1 MCAAADRP
9 VAPDDPSAP
18 AGPAAG
24 DTIGFEV
31 LGRDECLSLLRHG
44 YLGRLAVV
52 ADGGADVFPV
62 NYVVDGD
69 HLVFRTAAGT
79 KLDAACRTTPVAF
92 EVDGSDAMYHGGWS
106 VVVHGRGEEVL
117 RSDERER
124 LSALPLR
131 PWADGSRDH
140 WVRLPL
146 DHVTG
151 RRVIRRYDDD
161 ESLEDDGSP
170 EDDRSPEDDHGQCGA
185 GADAG

>member
-9 VAPDDPSAP
+9 P
-18 AGPAAG
+18 ARDRPTVG
-24 DTIGFEV
+24 DTVGFEV

-69 HLVFRTAAGT
+69 HLVFRTAEGT

-92 EVDGSDAMYHGGWS
+92 EVDHSDAMYHGGWS

-117 RSDERER
+117 RASERER
-124 LSALPLR
+124 LAALPLR

-140 WVRLPL
+140 WIRLPL
-146 DHVTG
+146 ALVTG
-151 RRVIRRYDDD
+151 RRVVRHYDDG
-161 ESLEDDGSP
+161 DDP
-170 EDDRSPEDDHGQCGA
+170 
-185 GADAG
+185 DAG

>member
-9 VAPDDPSAP
+9 VAPADSSA
-18 AGPAAG
+18 AVDPAAG
-24 DTIGFEV
+24 DTVGFEV
-31 LGRDECLSLLRHG
+31 LGREECLSLLRHG

-117 RSDERER
+117 RSDEQER

-151 RRVIRRYDDD
+151 RRVIRRYDD
-161 ESLEDDGSP
+161 EDHLDGDGSP
-170 EDDRSPEDDHGQCGA
+170 DDAGSLDDDRGQDRA
-185 GADAG
+185 GGG